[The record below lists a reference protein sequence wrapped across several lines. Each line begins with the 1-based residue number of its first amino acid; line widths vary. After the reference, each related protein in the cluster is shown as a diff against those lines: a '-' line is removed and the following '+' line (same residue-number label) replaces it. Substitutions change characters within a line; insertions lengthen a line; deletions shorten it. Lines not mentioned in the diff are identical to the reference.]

1 MSRNN
6 NNDSAALP
14 DGRDVSGLEGSQEP
28 RNPGREF
35 TLTRPDGT
43 TQEYVRFNVSDET
56 GTFGPGLNGAIGLVE
71 ITRANGDTE
80 FLLAQAMNDNDEE
93 PFDDDDED
101 LPTLYDS
108 DEEIDILIEN
118 GQLRDIDDPDTE
130 DEDDIDF
137 GFELLSL
144 KDALL
149 DDADEFEE
157 DAVLRQ

>member
-1 MSRNN
+1 MESNDIT
-6 NNDSAALP
+6 DSAALS
-14 DGRDVSGLEGSQEP
+14 DGRDVSGRKGSQEP

-43 TQEYVRFNVSDET
+43 TQEYVRFNVPDMSGSFGAENR
-56 GTFGPGLNGAIGLVE
+56 GTIGLVE
-71 ITRANGDTE
+71 ITRASGDTE

-101 LPTLYDS
+101 LPILYDT
-108 DEEIDILIEN
+108 DEEIDILFEN
-118 GQLRDIDDPDTE
+118 GELHNIDDPDTE

-137 GFELLSL
+137 GFEQISL
-144 KDALL
+144 KDVLL
-149 DDADEFEE
+149 DDADEFED